1 MYKKIFEVVAI
12 KGEVKGVRLKKDYL
26 RLDELHALKLVLE
39 MLGGKFMPRI
49 NMWSL
54 HPNDIPR
61 LEVVV
66 GHLVKKVETRAEL
79 GLTTEKEYREE
90 LAERAAKVILS
101 RQLKSAIYRNRGPYC
116 EGCGGRRQVRYRIIP
131 ISVGGTD
138 DLDNF
143 RVLCKSCQS
152 RIRLYLNKCVA
163 EEQLK
168 KDPTWFH
175 EKYDEAVTMMVD
187 GEI

>member
-1 MYKKIFEVVAI
+1 MYKKIFEKITA
-12 KGEVKGVRLKKDYL
+12 KGGLQGVRLKKDYL
-26 RLDELHALKLVLE
+26 RPNELQGLKMVIE
-39 MLGGKFMPRI
+39 MLGGKFMPQI

-54 HPNDIPR
+54 HPNDVPR

-79 GLTTEKEYREE
+79 DLTSEKEYRGE
-90 LAERAAKVILS
+90 LAARAAKVILS
-101 RQLKSAIYRNRGPYC
+101 RELKLAIYKYRGPYC
-116 EGCGGRRQVRYRIIP
+116 EGCGGKRQVRYRIIP
-131 ISVGGTD
+131 IAVGGTD
-138 DLDNF
+138 DLENF

-152 RIRLYLNKCVA
+152 RIRLYLNKCVMD
-163 EEQLK
+163 EQLK

-175 EKYDEAVTMMVD
+175 EKYDEAVTKMVD

>member
-12 KGEVKGVRLKKDYL
+12 KGGLNGVRLNKDYL
-26 RLDELHALKLVLE
+26 RSDELQALKLVLE

-61 LEVVV
+61 LEFVV

-79 GLTTEKEYREE
+79 GLTTEKEYKGVV
-90 LAERAAKVILS
+90 AEREAKVLLS
-101 RQLKSAIYRNRGPYC
+101 RKLKSAIYKFRGPYC
-116 EGCGGRRQVRYRIIP
+116 EGCGGRRQVRYRIVP

-138 DLDNF
+138 ALENF

-152 RIRLYLNKCVA
+152 RIRLYMNKCVMD
-163 EEQLK
+163 ELVK
-168 KDPTWFH
+168 KDSEWFF
-175 EKYDEAVTMMVD
+175 ERYDEAVTKIVD
-187 GEI
+187 DEI